1 MKAPYVIYADFEA
14 LVKNISLCELGPESK
29 KKSYTMKTEYH
40 EASGYSYTVVKSD
53 GEVSGPKV
61 YRGENAVGTFL
72 SDILQEEV
80 KIRES
85 LTAPKPIVMT
95 AEDWEKYKN
104 ATDCHICNKSLIKDE
119 FLDSL
124 PVWSIEDGEG
134 GEKCSYKGQGHK
146 KCFYRAQKEQQWG
159 ILKLKKLTETKDQ
172 LEAKQQKNCIFC
184 ENPLLQKN
192 FREAA
197 KDHCHITGRYRGAAH
212 NNCNVK
218 LYINPKTTPIPIVF
232 HNLRGYDAYHLMQ
245 EMSQLNKEVK
255 CIANNMEKYI
265 TFSVGGLRFIDS
277 LNFLQGSLDSLVSA
291 TPKESLKIT
300 STISKGSYLLYK
312 KGIYPYEYMD
322 SWGRFSETTLP
333 DKEKFYSKLNDEHIT
348 DEEYAHAQTVWET
361 FECKTLGDYHDLYVK
376 TDVAPL
382 TDVFEN
388 FRNLCQE
395 QYGLDPAHYYTSPGL
410 SWDALLKKTG
420 VELEL
425 FTDLEMYLFVERGM
439 RGGISM
445 VSKRYAKVNNP
456 LLQDYDPSRPNK
468 YIMYLDANN
477 LYGWAMSKPLPK
489 RDFKWKRVMPTE
501 EDIIKKKENA
511 KNGWILDVDLE
522 HPKELHEEHN
532 SFPLAPEKK
541 QVKNEWMSEYQHSL
555 IKDLDLKTPKC
566 NKLLLTLQD
575 KNNYVVHYRNLQFY
589 LKQGMKLKRVH
600 KVLEFEQE
608 CWMEPY
614 IRMNTE
620 FRKNAK
626 SDFEKNFYKL
636 MNNSVFGKTMEN
648 LRNRVDIKI
657 VRSNETDKIRKL
669 VASPLYSRHVM
680 FSNDLFGIDMR
691 KSRLLLNKPVYT
703 GLTILD
709 NSKILMY
716 DFFYNE
722 LKKNMAQSANFCTQT
737 PTAFCLRLKRMTSI
751 KTSKSSN
758 VGSYGKIG
766 LVLM

>member
-1 MKAPYVIYADFEA
+1 M
-14 LVKNISLCELGPESK
+14 
-29 KKSYTMKTEYH
+29 
-40 EASGYSYTVVKSD
+40 
-53 GEVSGPKV
+53 
-61 YRGENAVGTFL
+61 FL

-85 LTAPKPIVMT
+85 LAAPKPIVMT

-172 LEAKQQKNCIFC
+172 LEAKQQKKCIFC

-192 FREAA
+192 IRDAV

-212 NNCNVK
+212 NNCNIK

-232 HNLRGYDAYHLMQ
+232 HNLKGYDAHHLMQ

-300 STISKGSYLLYK
+300 STISKGSDLLYK

-322 SWGRFSETTLP
+322 SWGRFSETKLP

-348 DEEYAHAQTVWET
+348 DEEYAHAQTVWES

-376 TDVAPL
+376 TDVAL
-382 TDVFEN
+382 LADVFEN
-388 FRNLCQE
+388 FRNPCQE

-425 FTDLEMYLFVERGM
+425 FTDPKMYLFVERGM

-445 VSKRYAKVNNP
+445 VSKRYAKANNP
-456 LLQDYDPSRPNK
+456 YVPGYDPSKPNK
-468 YIMYLDANN
+468 FIMYLDANN

-522 HPKELHEEHN
+522 YPKELHEEHN

-600 KVLEFEQE
+600 RVLEFEQE

-620 FRKNAK
+620 FRKKAK

-669 VASPLYSRHVM
+669 VASPFYSRHVM

-703 GLTILD
+703 GMTILD

-722 LKKNMAQSANFCTQT
+722 LKK
-737 PTAFCLRLKRMTSI
+737 K
-751 KTSKSSN
+751 
-758 VGSYGKIG
+758 YGPKCE
-766 LVLM
+766 LLYTDTDSLL

>member
-1 MKAPYVIYADFEA
+1 M
-14 LVKNISLCELGPESK
+14 
-29 KKSYTMKTEYH
+29 
-40 EASGYSYTVVKSD
+40 
-53 GEVSGPKV
+53 
-61 YRGENAVGTFL
+61 
-72 SDILQEEV
+72 
-80 KIRES
+80 
-85 LTAPKPIVMT
+85 
-95 AEDWEKYKN
+95 
-104 ATDCHICNKSLIKDE
+104 IKDE
-119 FLDSL
+119 FLDFLS
-124 PVWSIEDGEG
+124 VWSIEDGEG

-172 LEAKQQKNCIFC
+172 LEAKN
-184 ENPLLQKN
+184 
-192 FREAA
+192 RE
-197 KDHCHITGRYRGAAH
+197 
-212 NNCNVK
+212 
-218 LYINPKTTPIPIVF
+218 IVF
-232 HNLRGYDAYHLMQ
+232 SVRTHYLQ
-245 EMSQLNKEVK
+245 EMSQLNKAVK

-277 LNFLQGSLDSLVSA
+277 LNFLQGSPDSLVSA

-300 STISKGSYLLYK
+300 STISKGSDLLYK

-322 SWGRFSETTLP
+322 SWGRFSEAKLP

-376 TDVAPL
+376 TDVVPL
-382 TDVFEN
+382 ADVFEN
-388 FRNLCQE
+388 FRNLCQG

-445 VSKRYAKVNNP
+445 VSNRYAKASNP

-489 RDFKWKRVMPTE
+489 RDFKWKGVMPTE
-501 EDIIKKKENA
+501 EDIVKKKENA
-511 KNGWILDVDLE
+511 KNGWILEVDLE
-522 HPKELHEEHN
+522 YPKELHEEHN

-541 QVKNEWMSEYQHSL
+541 QVKNEWMSEYQNSL
-555 IKDLDLKTPKC
+555 IKDLDLKPPKC

-575 KNNYVVHYRNLQFY
+575 KNSYVVHYRNLQFY

-626 SDFEKNFYKL
+626 SNFEKNFYKL

-703 GLTILD
+703 GMTILD

-722 LKKNMAQSANFCTQT
+722 LKKNTAQSASYCTQT
-737 PTAFCLRLKRMTSI
+737 RTVSFLRLKQ
-751 KTSKSSN
+751 KTFTN
-758 VGSYGKIG
+758 T
-766 LVLM
+766 